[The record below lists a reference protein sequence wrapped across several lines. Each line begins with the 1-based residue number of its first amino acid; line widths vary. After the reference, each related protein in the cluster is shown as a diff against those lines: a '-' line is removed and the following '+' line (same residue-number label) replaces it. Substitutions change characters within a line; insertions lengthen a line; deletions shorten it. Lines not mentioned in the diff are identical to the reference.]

1 MTFSLI
7 FSDAN
12 RGIVGGGVHS
22 HYPFVGATVLRARAG
37 VGVAVSQAV
46 GEAALAEGL
55 LGHLGDGAAPHEALA
70 GVLRSCTYP
79 DTRQLAVVASTG
91 EMAVHTGRHCT
102 PFSGEFRAPGIV
114 AVGNLLSELAVLTS
128 MMVAF
133 NTAVAAS
140 HAERLVRCLVA
151 AELAGGDLRGRQ
163 SAALVVRHD
172 SAPWRDCDV
181 RVDDH
186 ADPLR
191 ELARLVELR
200 RQYALLDDPA
210 IRAGGPALDEAVLL
224 VRDEGW
230 PEEVRFWLGVRLAE
244 LGRPAARDLLGP
256 LLARNP
262 WRMLWL
268 RLRSQGQPPN

>member
-7 FSDAN
+7 FSDAG
-12 RGIVGGGVHS
+12 RRVVGGGVQS

-37 VGVAVSQAV
+37 VGVVVSQAV

-55 LGHLGDGAAPHEALA
+55 LDRLGDGAAPDEALA
-70 GVLRSCTYP
+70 DVLRSCTDP

-91 EMAVHTGRHCT
+91 EMAVHTGRQCIR
-102 PFSGEFRAPGIV
+102 FSGELIAPGVV
-114 AVGNLLSELAVLTS
+114 AVGNLLTELAVLNS

-133 NTAVAAS
+133 TTAETAS
-140 HAERLVRCLVA
+140 HAERLVHCMVA
-151 AELAGGDLRGRQ
+151 ADAAGGDLRGRQ

-191 ELARLVELR
+191 ELTRLVELR
-200 RQYALLDDPA
+200 RRYALLDDPA
-210 IRAGGPALDEAVLL
+210 IRAGGPALDDAVAL

-244 LGRPAARDLLGP
+244 LGRPMARDLLGP
-256 LLARNP
+256 LLVRDP

-268 RLRSQGQPPN
+268 RLQSHGQPRN

>member
-12 RGIVGGGVHS
+12 GRIVGGGVHS

-37 VGVAVSQAV
+37 VGVAVSQAR
-46 GEAALAEGL
+46 GDAALAEGL
-55 LGHLGDGAAPHEALA
+55 LGRLGGGAAPDAALA
-70 GVLRSCTYP
+70 DVLRSCTDP

-91 EMAVHTGRHCT
+91 EMAVHTGRQCT
-102 PFSGEFRAPGIV
+102 QFSGESVAPGVV
-114 AVGNLLSELAVLTS
+114 AVGNLLSELGVLDS

-133 NTAVAAS
+133 NSAKAAS
-140 HAERLVRCLVA
+140 HAELLVHCLVA
-151 AELAGGDLRGRQ
+151 AEAAGGDLRGQQ

-191 ELARLVELR
+191 ELARLVKLR

-210 IRAGGPALDEAVLL
+210 IGAGGPALDEAVAL

-256 LLARNP
+256 LLVRDP
-262 WRMLWL
+262 WQTLWL
-268 RLRSQGQPPN
+268 RLQFPWQPPD